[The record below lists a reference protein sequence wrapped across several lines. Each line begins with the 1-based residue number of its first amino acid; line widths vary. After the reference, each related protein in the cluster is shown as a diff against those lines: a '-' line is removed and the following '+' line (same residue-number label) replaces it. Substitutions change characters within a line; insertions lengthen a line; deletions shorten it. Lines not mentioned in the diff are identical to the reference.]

1 MAPRRLIPYMFLTDQ
16 ECLDLFN
23 KPRTALIRRTD
34 KHTLTVQAWL
44 SSRSPNAK
52 RFQGKGV
59 KASSTGFK
67 LPLLNLAL
75 GCDFPE
81 GISDDEIGE
90 EVETV
95 KRLFAERNVP
105 WYWWMNAE
113 PSPKHIGQIL
123 EKHGLVYDD
132 PPLPAMIA
140 PLKQDLPALPKYDE
154 GIRVWRANSISDL
167 QAASL
172 IRRIAFGFK
181 EGEALTYFEDMAQ
194 DWLSDES
201 PARLYLAGVSESE
214 PVSIGA
220 VIQGAGIPGIYV
232 MATLP
237 QQHRKRFG
245 KAILTAL
252 LKEASAMRGDII
264 ALTASDAGAGLY
276 AQFGFKRLFAF
287 DFYSIPDEV

>member
-1 MAPRRLIPYMFLTDQ
+1 MFLTDQ

-23 KPRTALIRRTD
+23 KPRMELIRLAD
-34 KHTLTVQAWL
+34 KHTLTVQGWL
-44 SSRSPNAK
+44 SSGSPNAVK
-52 RFQGKGV
+52 FQGKGV
-59 KASSTGFK
+59 RVSSTGFK

-75 GCDFPE
+75 GSTFPE
-81 GISDDEIGE
+81 AVSDDEIGE

-95 KRLFAERNVP
+95 KRLFADRNIP
-105 WYWWMNAE
+105 WYWWMNTE

-123 EKHGLVYDD
+123 EEHGLVYDD

-140 PLKQDLPALPKYDE
+140 PLKQNLSTLPKYND
-154 GIRVWRANSISDL
+154 GIKVWRARSMPDL

-181 EGEALTYFEDMAQ
+181 EGEALTYFEDMPQ

-201 PARLYLAGVSESE
+201 PARLYLSGMGEKE

-237 QQHRKRFG
+237 EYHRRGFG
-245 KAILTAL
+245 KAVLTEL
-252 LKEASAMRGDII
+252 LREASNMDGDIV

-276 AQFGFKRLFAF
+276 SQFGFKRLFAF
-287 DFYSIPDEV
+287 DFYSLPDEV

>member
-1 MAPRRLIPYMFLTDQ
+1 MLLTAQ
-16 ECLDLFN
+16 RCLEVFG
-23 KPRTALIRRTD
+23 KPRAELIRLTD

-44 SSRSPNAK
+44 SSRSPEAK
-52 RFQGKGV
+52 TFQGRGIR
-59 KASSTGFK
+59 ASSTGFK

-75 GCDFPE
+75 GCNFPV
-81 GISDDEIGE
+81 GMSDEEIGG

-95 KRLFAERNVP
+95 KRFFSERNVP
-105 WYWWMNAE
+105 WYWWMNTE

-123 EKHGLVYDD
+123 KKHGLEYDA
-132 PPLPAMIA
+132 PPLPAMLA
-140 PLKQDLPALPKYDE
+140 PLKQDLSALPKYDE
-154 GIRVWRANSISDL
+154 SIRVWRAGSISDL
-167 QAASL
+167 QAASR

-201 PARLYLAGVSESE
+201 PARLYLAGSSESD

-237 QQHRKRFG
+237 EHHRKGFG

-252 LKEASAMRGDII
+252 LHEAANMEGDLV
-264 ALTASDAGAGLY
+264 ALTASEAGAGLY
-276 AQFGFKRLFAF
+276 AQFGFMHLFDF
-287 DFYSIPDEV
+287 DFYSMPDEV